1 MINTISEAFK
11 ETMLFLKNPQQLSL
25 YLGKLVNI
33 ILILVIAKLSIKV
46 LHSIINKFFDSQKNL
61 KFKVDIPRL
70 ETMKGLVKSI
80 VKYIIY
86 FVAFTSII
94 KSFGTDVTAL
104 ITAAGIGGL
113 AFGFGAQN
121 LVRDVITGFFILFED
136 QFSVGSFVEI
146 DGVAG
151 TVEEMALRVTKIRGT
166 NGDLYIVPNGEIKKV
181 TNKSTGKMRSL
192 VEMSIAYEEDI
203 DNAIRVLNQA
213 SEALKGDERIV
224 EGPTVLGVSALGASE
239 VNITVMA
246 KTVPMEQWAIERLMR
261 KTFKEAFD
269 REGIEIPYPRRVVI
283 EKTP

>member
-1 MINTISEAFK
+1 MINTVSEAFK

-61 KFKVDIPRL
+61 KFKVDISRL

-136 QFSVGSFVEI
+136 QFSVGSFVEL
-146 DGVAG
+146 DGIAG
-151 TVEEMALRVTKIRGT
+151 TVEEMALRVTKIRGV

-203 DNAIRVLNQA
+203 DNAIKVLNKA
-213 SEALKGDERIV
+213 ADDLREDERIV

-239 VNITVMA
+239 VVITVMA

-261 KTFKEAFD
+261 KNFKEAFD

>member
-1 MINTISEAFK
+1 MINTISEVFK

-25 YLGKLVNI
+25 YLGRLVNI

-46 LHSIINKFFDSQKNL
+46 LHSIINRFFDGQKNL
-61 KFKVDIPRL
+61 KFKVDVPRL
-70 ETMKGLVKSI
+70 ETMKSLIKSI

-151 TVEEMALRVTKIRGT
+151 TVEEMALRVTKIRGA

-213 SEALKGDERIV
+213 AEDLKQDERIV

-239 VNITVMA
+239 VVITVMA

-269 REGIEIPYPRRVVI
+269 KEGIEIPYPRRVVI
-283 EKTP
+283 EKTS